1 MYRRL
6 MGQGLVQLGQLEN
19 PPVAAGCGPTR
30 RRDPKPDWL
39 KVKMPGGGRYEQVK
53 QTLREL
59 NLVTV
64 CEEASCPNVG
74 ECWGSGTATVMLMG
88 EVCTRGCRF
97 CDVTSGVPQP
107 LDPLEPRHLAEAV
120 SRLGLDYLVVTSV
133 NRDELED
140 GGASHF
146 AQAIALLKRSAPA
159 TLVEV
164 LTPDFQGRKFALDLI
179 IDAAPTVT
187 AHNVETVARLTP
199 TVRDRRAG
207 YRQSLDVLEYYKSGG
222 MKTKSS
228 IMLGVGETHDE
239 VVQAM
244 KDLRSVG
251 CDILTLGQYL
261 RPSEKH
267 LPVAEFVRPEAFAAL
282 EQEGLSLGF
291 RFVAAGPLVRS
302 SYKAGEFFIQGWVEK
317 ERAAHPE

>member
-1 MYRRL
+1 MASPAP
-6 MGQGLVQLGQLEN
+6 QASLVQLGKSAI
-19 PPVAAGCGPTR
+19 PVKVRP
-30 RRDPKPDWL
+30 PKPDWL

-53 QTLREL
+53 KTLKEL
-59 NLVTV
+59 NLHTV

-88 EVCTRGCRF
+88 DVCTRGCRF
-97 CDVTSGVPQP
+97 CDVNSGAPRP

-120 SRLGLDYLVVTSV
+120 GRLGLDYLVVTSV

-146 AQAIALLKRSAPA
+146 AQAIVELRRAAPG

-164 LTPDFQGRKFALDLI
+164 LTPDFQGRKFALDMI
-179 IDAAPTVT
+179 ADAGPAVA
-187 AHNVETVARLTP
+187 AHNLETTQRLTP

-207 YRQSLDVLEYYKSGG
+207 YRQSLDVLAHYKARG
-222 MKTKSS
+222 MRTKSS
-228 IMLGVGETHDE
+228 IMLGLGETRGE
-239 VVQAM
+239 LLQAM
-244 KDLRSVG
+244 RDLRSVD

-267 LPVAEFVRPEAFAAL
+267 LAVVEFVRPEVFAGL
-282 EQEGLSLGF
+282 EQDGLEMGF
-291 RFVAAGPLVRS
+291 KFVASGPLVRS
-302 SYKAGEFFIQGWVEK
+302 SYKAGEFFIKNWASQH
-317 ERAAHPE
+317 A

>member
-6 MGQGLVQLGQLEN
+6 MGQGLIQLGGA
-19 PPVAAGCGPTR
+19 PVAAGCGPVR

-39 KVKMPGGGRYEQVK
+39 KVRMPGGGRYEQVK

-59 NLVTV
+59 DLVTV

-88 EVCTRGCRF
+88 DVCTRGCRF
-97 CDVTSGVPQP
+97 CDVSSGAPGP

-140 GGASHF
+140 GGAAHF
-146 AQAIALLKRSAPA
+146 ATAIAELRRAAPR

-164 LTPDFQGRKFALDLI
+164 LTPDFQGRAFALDLI
-179 IDAAPTVT
+179 IDACPAVA
-187 AHNVETVARLTP
+187 AHNLETVQRLTP
-199 TVRDRRAG
+199 RVRDRRAS
-207 YRQSLDVLEYYKSGG
+207 YQQSLDVLAHYKRGG
-222 MKTKSS
+222 MRTKSS
-228 IMLGVGETHDE
+228 IMLGLGETRDE
-239 VVQAM
+239 VLQAM
-244 KDLRSVG
+244 RDLRAVG

-261 RPSEKH
+261 RPTDKH
-267 LPVAEFVRPEAFAAL
+267 LAVEEFVRPEVFQAL
-282 EQEGLSLGF
+282 EQDGLALGF

-302 SYKAGEFFIQGWVEK
+302 SYKAGEFFIRNWVGSAQ
-317 ERAAHPE
+317 AAG